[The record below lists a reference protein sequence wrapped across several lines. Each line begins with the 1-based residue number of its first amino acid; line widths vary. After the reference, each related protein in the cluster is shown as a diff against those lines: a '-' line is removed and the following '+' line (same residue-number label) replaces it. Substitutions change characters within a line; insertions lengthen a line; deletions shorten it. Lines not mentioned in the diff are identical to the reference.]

1 MSRSSSAS
9 EEPTPS
15 ASPSLTA
22 SAEATAAPSASAE
35 PSEPQQAALG
45 QGWGRIDIAVNL
57 RDGPG
62 PSSAIVTTLR
72 EGDVIWVNSQPE
84 QNGGR
89 DWYYVMT
96 LNNTRGWIASGPANA
111 PYATTIS
118 NRYVYNACGQ
128 VSLVGNYGVVDGLR
142 TIRLERLEQGTFEL
156 AAAMGVRGCVRY
168 RFEDYEPHSRFALE
182 VHACG
187 VPAIEGTAVRLGP
200 TSAGDVD
207 DSWRVPGITT
217 IPELLLTA
225 GARQDEA
232 GLTNRHKILI
242 LASGPSSGFGCV
254 TAEVIR
260 RQTSHPYDDKNYYL
274 SSEVRGCLVMVA
286 KDSETVSFASP
297 GDAPVALFRQH
308 GDDLTDV
315 VLSQSSLMTLN
326 DRRGRYFLGGLR
338 AQVGADC

>member
-1 MSRSSSAS
+1 MSRSSAAS
-9 EEPTPS
+9 GEPTPS

-62 PSSAIVTTLR
+62 PSSAIETTLR
-72 EGDVIWVNSQPE
+72 EGDVVWVNSQPE

-156 AAAMGVRGCVRY
+156 AAAMAHDRPRQLRENLGSDFGRAWYEECTERGWSVG
-168 RFEDYEPHSRFALE
+168 
-182 VHACG
+182 HACNL
-187 VPAIEGTAVRLGP
+187 AVDL
-200 TSAGDVD
+200 SL
-207 DSWRVPGITT
+207 DSPCS
-217 IPELLLTA
+217 
-225 GARQDEA
+225 
-232 GLTNRHKILI
+232 N
-242 LASGPSSGFGCV
+242 
-254 TAEVIR
+254 
-260 RQTSHPYDDKNYYL
+260 
-274 SSEVRGCLVMVA
+274 
-286 KDSETVSFASP
+286 
-297 GDAPVALFRQH
+297 
-308 GDDLTDV
+308 
-315 VLSQSSLMTLN
+315 
-326 DRRGRYFLGGLR
+326 RYFGR
-338 AQVGADC
+338 SVFPAVTPV